1 MKGLKNVRNRR
12 TDALTQVRWDQLE
25 SLLAV
30 YYRGQGYTVDHCG
43 TGASGTRFDG
53 GIDLKLRKDDAYI
66 LIQCKHWNAKQ
77 VPHNDVHQLIGLMV
91 NEGATGAILVT
102 SGEFTRAAIEAATK
116 QGHVQLVDGDDLR
129 AMLGPLP
136 DTAHV
141 AAGADESRSLIAGA
155 ASTIGERLLS
165 AAEDRIRHG
174 NNAPRRGRR
183 RGAFANAIG
192 AGLWIVV
199 LKLLVGL
206 VAILVFARTLE
217 SVIGS
222 LPDAGRAATVPA
234 AGQVLPVPQEV
245 AAGGVLQQ
253 VSSVPGRQP
262 ELIDHYTRTTIED
275 RPAGTPNYR
284 QPTAEEIRESRRRA
298 DEAARIIEASTPEM

>member
-1 MKGLKNVRNRR
+1 MNDLKNVRTRR

-30 YYRGQGYTVDHCG
+30 YYRGQGYMVDHCG
-43 TGASGTRFDG
+43 TGASGSRFDG
-53 GIDLKLRKDDAYI
+53 GIDLKVRKDDAYI
-66 LIQCKHWNAKQ
+66 LVQCKHWNAKQ

-102 SGEFTRAAIEAATK
+102 SGEFTRAAIEAAIK

-129 AMLGPLP
+129 AMLGTLP
-136 DTAHV
+136 DAPPV
-141 AAGADESRSLIAGA
+141 SAGAGESRSLIAGA

-174 NNAPRRGRR
+174 RHTPGRR
-183 RGAFANAIG
+183 RRGMFANAMG

-206 VAILVFARTLE
+206 VAILVFSKTLE

-222 LPDAGRAATVPA
+222 LPGAKRAASVPA
-234 AGQVLPVPQEV
+234 AGQVLPVPQDV

-253 VSSVPGRQP
+253 VGAVPGRQP
-262 ELIDHYTRTTIED
+262 ELIDHYTGTTIQD
-275 RPAGTPNYR
+275 RPAGMSSYR
-284 QPTAEEIRESRRRA
+284 QLTAEEIRESRRRA

>member
-1 MKGLKNVRNRR
+1 MNGLKNVRHRR
-12 TDALTQVRWDQLE
+12 TDALTQVGWAPLE
-25 SLLAV
+25 FLLAA
-30 YYRGQGYTVDHCG
+30 YYRGQGYTGEHCG
-43 TGASGTRFDG
+43 TGASGTKFDG

-66 LIQCKHWNAKQ
+66 LVQCKHWNAKQ

-129 AMLGPLP
+129 TMLGTLP
-136 DTAHV
+136 DAPRVSTG
-141 AAGADESRSLIAGA
+141 AGGSQSLITGA
-155 ASTIGERLLS
+155 ASTIGERMLS

-174 NNAPRRGRR
+174 SHAPDRR
-183 RGAFANAIG
+183 RGAFANAMG

-206 VAILVFARTLE
+206 VAILVFTRTLE

-222 LPDAGRAATVPA
+222 LPGANRAASVPA
-234 AGQVLPVPQEV
+234 AGQVLPVPQDV

-253 VSSVPGRQP
+253 VGAVPGRQP
-262 ELIDHYTRTTIED
+262 ELIDHYTGTTIED
-275 RPAGTPNYR
+275 RPVGMPNYR

-298 DEAARIIEASTPEM
+298 DEAARIIEANTPEM